1 MQCNHLVEQ
10 IPPTAIWGKQFF
22 ISAISLHPG
31 GDIYKIVASS
41 NNTAV
46 NILCTNSKMVQKKG
60 IDVLIP
66 RDGASINVTIEP
78 GDNCI
83 VTSKNSI
90 LLVQFAPLDST
101 TIMVTVP
108 ASHQYLNTHW
118 FTTVYGGNVEFK
130 HYKKVFS
137 IQNLLTF
144 VVNVGQKICFECNTK
159 PSTSEAHQFISW
171 SVNTVTPGVE
181 TSRMPNGTLCI
192 DEVTAGHTESYK
204 CKVGADSLMYTLSVR
219 VKMAEVN
226 KDETVL
232 LVERKGEGAPRV
244 KQRCSNTT
252 SIALLA
258 VMGVVIVAIG
268 VSVVLGVTLTKP
280 STTVATATCNTEVCT
295 SLAKRVLS
303 SLDTSIDPCQDFY
316 NFSCGGWIKTKS
328 LPPGKGQYGM
338 FDELSDRNQ
347 AALKALLEG
356 DLDSDVPV
364 TMKLRGLY
372 QECMNINAIEA
383 LGAAPLLNV
392 IKATVPFVFQYNWT
406 RNIKK
411 LLHEAGVNI
420 TDSETI
426 IVKTPTYFT
435 KLATLLNTI
444 NSSTTENYAL
454 WQLIHPYIRFI
465 EVSFADAY
473 YNFSQTVQG
482 SGRPQRYETCISYV
496 QSVMPMALARIYALK
511 ILPNGTK
518 INTSSYFASY
528 VSYVTSSTLATFA
541 NLPKTVDKTMRT
553 RDVSGNTSPLLPNV
567 NYNQDQLYFIAFGQ
581 LWCSLLTPSYIQ
593 SSTKSDAHSPGPVR
607 VIGVV
612 QNSAEFANAFNCKA
626 GAPMNPSNKCTLW

>member
-1 MQCNHLVEQ
+1 
-10 IPPTAIWGKQFF
+10 
-22 ISAISLHPG
+22 
-31 GDIYKIVASS
+31 
-41 NNTAV
+41 
-46 NILCTNSKMVQKKG
+46 
-60 IDVLIP
+60 
-66 RDGASINVTIEP
+66 
-78 GDNCI
+78 
-83 VTSKNSI
+83 
-90 LLVQFAPLDST
+90 
-101 TIMVTVP
+101 
-108 ASHQYLNTHW
+108 
-118 FTTVYGGNVEFK
+118 
-130 HYKKVFS
+130 
-137 IQNLLTF
+137 
-144 VVNVGQKICFECNTK
+144 
-159 PSTSEAHQFISW
+159 
-171 SVNTVTPGVE
+171 
-181 TSRMPNGTLCI
+181 
-192 DEVTAGHTESYK
+192 
-204 CKVGADSLMYTLSVR
+204 
-219 VKMAEVN
+219 
-226 KDETVL
+226 
-232 LVERKGEGAPRV
+232 
-244 KQRCSNTT
+244 
-252 SIALLA
+252 
-258 VMGVVIVAIG
+258 
-268 VSVVLGVTLTKP
+268 
-280 STTVATATCNTEVCT
+280 
-295 SLAKRVLS
+295 
-303 SLDTSIDPCQDFY
+303 
-316 NFSCGGWIKTKS
+316 
-328 LPPGKGQYGM
+328 M

-347 AALKALLEG
+347 AALNALLEG

-392 IKATVPFVFQYNWT
+392 IKATGGANLLNGSGQSIFDINDDTFFNQRLYGSGAFFSLYVSVDDTNSSRYILTLSQSGLTFPTSEYYHDNGTYTVILKYYIHKIFKLLNSSIDSSIYENAAEEIVNLEEQLAKIFVPNDKLILSNTYNPYKLGDLSLHWPYYNWT

-541 NLPKTVDKTMRT
+541 NLPKTVDKTIYFKYGAIGLIIGHELTHGFDNTGQQYNKDGIFTPWWTNKSIQNFVARQ
-553 RDVSGNTSPLLPNV
+553 RCFEAQYSQYEIFGYHAYKDVSGNTSPLLPNV